1 MLSDG
6 LGYNHS
12 RRGVMG
18 IARSL
23 AAAAEAIAEDVKRD
37 KKVLEAA
44 V

>member
-23 AAAAEAIAEDVKRD
+23 AAAEAIAEDVKRD